1 MNESINQLINYFNS
15 SSGIPL
21 QVTTIQTTDPFQFWI
36 TLLLGSIGV
45 FYLFSMLLGP
55 LLIKKLTLLRLM
67 IFKKMKKSNNGII
80 VIKHT
85 NSDLFSQSMID
96 RDTME
101 KIQEA
106 LLKMNG
112 KPIDLIL
119 YTPGGEI
126 FSASYISRML
136 RNYPGKIRSIV
147 PTYSMSGGTLLALS
161 TDEIYM
167 NDYSSLGPIDPQLGN
182 LFKFGS
188 ARSWKEV
195 LKIKG
200 KKADDSSIS
209 FKFIGEQYT
218 KSIKEN
224 IKELLSDKIRGKELN
239 NIVNFLTSGEIEHG
253 FNITKNILRSK
264 GLDIKDLSPRDNLG
278 LVKLIKSMP
287 QGVSYKV

>member
-1 MNESINQLINYFNS
+1 MNESINQLINYFN

-21 QVTTIQTTDPFQFWI
+21 QVTTIQTTDPFQFWM

-55 LLIKKLTLLRLM
+55 LVIKGLTMLRLM

-85 NSDLFSQSMID
+85 NSDLFSQSMIG

-136 RNYPGKIRSIV
+136 RNYPGKIRSII

-224 IKELLSDKIRGKELN
+224 IKGLLSDKIRGKELN